1 MSKPFDFGRV
11 FFPLRKGQTIPDE
24 IRFQPLGNH
33 AANVRKLAWY
43 WNPNDFVKG
52 DEDASRKRVADAAYL
67 HDVGKPQKFGI
78 SANVKVNGKVEF
90 SYSFKGHRFEASE
103 PNQPWVEFLAKGH
116 HDYSANDICRDTY
129 KLKTLLNH
137 LDSHHPLRFEAEKYK
152 RILKSEP
159 LAYAHELYIL
169 EMCDQIEAE
178 IACRFFEDDEQAESR
193 AFMDFTITKDD
204 TQQNVFFVDPWIF
217 GDDRSDFK
225 LSLAYWSMPFP
236 QVLKKAIEKNSQD
249 NSTLTKQLQADVR
262 DWWLSQPQ
270 NLKSKTTQVIIK
282 RLPKDNLEKLKTDVL
297 YTTIGNFL
305 PNPMQE
311 ALAEQLDRNKNP
323 TPAIL
328 LKSPTGSGKMESVLF
343 PALANGHRL
352 FLVLPARSLLE
363 DQKER
368 IHKYLIEFSK
378 LPQNQNRQFSLVID
392 TGAQMDRWIYKD
404 GEASKPKV
412 NPRRHLYKGHII
424 LTTLDKF
431 LYRYFSFGDK
441 QKSFIFPHRIH
452 RQDSLFCFDEAHS
465 YDEISFTNFQNLV
478 KSLYEA
484 GRALVLM
491 TATMPEFRDE
501 NGSGRNPFDYL
512 SLIDYIDDSQRKEAL
527 EQFQQQVLKQ
537 PYLNQ
542 RGLSWL
548 SEIKRDPDAPEG
560 FQSKFA
566 QIILKEWKAKPN
578 HRILAV
584 VETVT
589 DAVAIYQQLKDELG
603 SNQDSEGQFLF
614 LYHGRI
620 SDVPKESEFSRTNI
634 YKKIKQRDDNGKPY
648 VLVTTSAIEVGCDLN
663 AKVLISQICPP
674 ENLIQRGGRCNRKGD
689 VPDARVIVVG
699 DRIPEFSNTLD
710 EAGWHDY
717 QQVLQSLTEFDAQKI
732 GQCIKRSQHI
742 DDYRVV
748 ELFSML
754 HDYVYNAD
762 LTCQPTHEKGL
773 VITRSWTP
781 SATLVFDDGK
791 HGDKLAE
798 MPQVTVPVDRLVL
811 KKDKDTRELL
821 NQYAETHAYER
832 YYDQEQTRWNTRDLR
847 GGCAYQKDI
856 IIKVGPYSD
865 GAIHDVSLH
874 YSYDP
879 ELGFKDLPGVFNRWR
894 LTGFDEKLRYEPKD
908 GRGATL
914 TYTKALNT
922 GTTSGGQE
930 NAP

>member
-1 MSKPFDFGRV
+1 MSRPFDFGRV
-11 FFPLRKGQTIPDE
+11 FFPLKKGQTIPDE
-24 IRFQPLGNH
+24 IQFQPLGNH

-43 WNPNDFVKG
+43 WNPTDFVKG
-52 DEDASRKRVADAAYL
+52 DEEASRKRVADAAYL

-78 SANVKVNGKVEF
+78 SVNVKSNAKVEF
-90 SYSFKGHRFEASE
+90 SYSFRGHRFEASD

-129 KLKTLLNH
+129 KLKTLNDALE
-137 LDSHHPLRFEAEKYK
+137 SHHPLRSEAEKYK
-152 RILKSEP
+152 RILDGEP

-178 IACRFFEDDEQAESR
+178 IACRFFEDDDQAESR

-204 TQQNVFFVDPWIF
+204 TQHNAFFVDPWIF
-217 GDDRSDFK
+217 GDDRPDFK
-225 LSLAYWSMPFP
+225 LTLAYWSMPFP
-236 QVLKKAIEKNSQD
+236 EALKEAIERGSRD
-249 NSTLTKQLQADVR
+249 NSTLTKQLQTAVR

-270 NLKSKTTQVIIK
+270 NLNSKTKQVIIK

-297 YTTIGNFL
+297 YTTIGNFA

-311 ALAEQLDRNKNP
+311 ALAEQLDRKRNP
-323 TPAIL
+323 HPAIL
-328 LKSPTGSGKMESVLF
+328 LKSPTGSGKMEAVLF
-343 PALANGHRL
+343 PALANGYRL

-378 LPQNQNRQFSLVID
+378 LPKNQNREFSLVVD
-392 TGAQMDRWIYKD
+392 TGAQMERWLYKN

-465 YDEISFTNFQNLV
+465 YDEISFTNFQSLV
-478 KSLYEA
+478 QSLYEA
-484 GRALVLM
+484 GRSLVLM
-491 TATMPEFRDE
+491 TATMPEDLINR
-501 NGSGRNPFDYL
+501 FDYL
-512 SLIDYIDDSQRKEAL
+512 RDSVIDFIDDEKNRERLEKFQQETLNRPYPNQRKFEWRNTIQYHQEDAEDQRYSADFQSQITKIIL
-527 EQFQQQVLKQ
+527 EQWHSRTQQT
-537 PYLNQ
+537 
-542 RGLSWL
+542 
-548 SEIKRDPDAPEG
+548 
-560 FQSKFA
+560 
-566 QIILKEWKAKPN
+566 
-578 HRILAV
+578 RILVVVQTVKDAV
-584 VETVT
+584 V
-589 DAVAIYQQLKDELG
+589 IYQQLKSTLACDT
-603 SNQDSEGQFLF
+603 SSDDRWLF

-620 SDVPKESEFSRTNI
+620 ADQVRPKLYQI
-634 YKKIKQRDDNGKPY
+634 IKQRDNEEQPY
-648 VLVTTSAIEVGCDLN
+648 IVVTTSAIEVGCDLN
-663 AKVLISQICPP
+663 AEVLISQICPP
-674 ENLIQRGGRCNRKGD
+674 ENLIQRVGRCNRKGD

-699 DRIPEFSNTLD
+699 DRISEFANTLD
-710 EAGWHDY
+710 NSGWHHY

-732 GQCIKRSQHI
+732 GKCIRRSQHI

-754 HDYVYNAD
+754 HDYVYSAD

-791 HGDKLAE
+791 HGDALSK
-798 MPQVTVPVDRLVL
+798 MPQITVPLDRLVL
-811 KKDKDTRELL
+811 KKDQDTGESL
-821 NQYAETHAYER
+821 NRYAETQACER
-832 YYDQEQTRWNTRDLR
+832 YYDQEQTRWKTRDLR

-856 IIKVGPYSD
+856 IIKLGPYSD
-865 GAIHDVSLH
+865 GAMHDVDLP
-874 YSYDP
+874 YSYEP

-894 LTGFDEKLRYEPKD
+894 STGFDEKLRYEPKN

-922 GTTSGGQE
+922 EKAQGDQK

>member
-1 MSKPFDFGRV
+1 MSRPFDFGRV
-11 FFPLRKGQTIPDE
+11 FFRFQKGQTIPDE
-24 IRFQPLGNH
+24 ILFQPLGNH

-43 WNPNDFVKG
+43 WNPTDFVKG
-52 DEDASRKRVADAAYL
+52 DEEASRKRVADAAYL
-67 HDVGKPQKFGI
+67 HDIGKPQKFGI
-78 SANVKVNGKVEF
+78 SVNVKANGKVEF
-90 SYSFKGHRFEASE
+90 SYSFRGHRFEASD
-103 PNQPWVEFLAKGH
+103 PHQPWVEFLAKGH

-129 KLKTLLNH
+129 KLKTLIDD
-137 LDSHHPLRFEAEKYK
+137 LDSHHPLRAKAERYK
-152 RILKSEP
+152 QILEFDS

-178 IACRFFEDDEQAESR
+178 IACRYFEDDEQAESR

-204 TQQNVFFVDPWIF
+204 IQQNAFFVDPWIF
-217 GDDRSDFK
+217 GDDRPDFK
-225 LSLAYWSMPFP
+225 LTLAHWSMPFP
-236 QVLKKAIEKNSQD
+236 EALKEAIEKGSQD
-249 NSTLTKQLQADVR
+249 NSTLTKQLQAAVR

-270 NLKSKTTQVIIK
+270 NLKSKTEQIIIK
-282 RLPKDNLEKLKTDVL
+282 RLPKDNLEKLKTDEL
-297 YTTIGNFL
+297 YPTIGNFV
-305 PNPMQE
+305 PNPMQ
-311 ALAEQLDRNKNP
+311 ATLAEILDREKNHH
-323 TPAIL
+323 PAIL
-328 LKSPTGSGKMESVLF
+328 LKSPTGSGKMEAVLF
-343 PALANGHRL
+343 PALANGYRL

-363 DQKER
+363 DQRER
-368 IHKYLIEFSK
+368 IHKYLIKFSK
-378 LPQNQNRQFSLVID
+378 LPQNQNREFSLVVD
-392 TGAQMDRWIYKD
+392 TGAQMDRWIYKN

-465 YDEISFTNFQNLV
+465 YDDISFTNFQSLV
-478 KSLYEA
+478 QSLYEA
-484 GRALVLM
+484 GRSLVLM
-491 TATMPEFRDE
+491 TATMPPELANR
-501 NGSGRNPFDYL
+501 FDYL
-512 SLIDYIDDSQRKEAL
+512 ESIDYTTEFSQQPER
-527 EQFQQQVLKQ
+527 QF
-537 PYLNQ
+537 
-542 RGLSWL
+542 
-548 SEIKRDPDAPEG
+548 
-560 FQSKFA
+560 
-566 QIILKEWKAKPN
+566 EWKEHLVCNREEPGDFRNPDSFQKDFADIIVNEWKSRN
-578 HRILAV
+578 QHSRIIAV
-584 VETVT
+584 AESVR
-589 DAVAIYQQLKDELG
+589 DAAAIYQQTKAELG
-603 SNQDSEGQFLF
+603 CDTTAENRWLF

-620 SDVPKESEFSRTNI
+620 AEQLRPQV
-634 YKKIKQRDDNGKPY
+634 YQAIKQRDDDGKAY
-648 VLVTTSAIEVGCDLN
+648 ILVTTSAIEVGCDLN

-674 ENLIQRGGRCNRKGD
+674 ENLIQRVGRCNRKGD
-689 VPDARVIVVG
+689 VPDAKVIVVG
-699 DRIPEFSNTLD
+699 DRIPEFANTLD

-717 QQVLQSLTEFDAQKI
+717 QKVLQSLTKFDSQKI

-742 DDYRVV
+742 DDYRVI

-754 HDYVYNAD
+754 HDYVYSAD

-773 VITRSWTP
+773 VVTRSWTP

-791 HGDKLAE
+791 HGNEISK
-798 MPQVTVPVDRLVL
+798 MPQITISLDRLVL
-811 KKDKDTRELL
+811 IKDKNTKEIL

-832 YYDQEQTRWNTRDLR
+832 YYDQEQTRWNIRDLR

-865 GAIHDVSLH
+865 GAMHDVSLH

-894 LTGFDEKLRYEPKD
+894 STGFDEKLRYEPKD

-930 NAP
+930 NAS